1 MPNFSIFISRNQED
15 VHELSTWCNSQNLV
29 INSKSLI
36 EFAETSFTIPKNWD
50 VIFFP
55 SPRAVDFFFRQ
66 YTNFNFSTKKFAS
79 AGKGT
84 ALALQKWV
92 EKVDFLPKNPGK
104 INEVQH
110 EFEEWLGEGKVLFV
124 GSNQSKKSVLTNLPF
139 NQYHF
144 IQAYQT
150 NFKSE
155 EIARC
160 HVYIFSSP
168 SNVKS
173 FLLRNQIP
181 NNSKVISWGQ
191 STTYELEKNGITPIF
206 ELKSSELAEI
216 IQYLEEFL
224 KF

>member
-1 MPNFSIFISRNQED
+1 MSDFSIFISRNKRDVQELQSFC
-15 VHELSTWCNSQNLV
+15 LSRKIVL
-29 INSKSLI
+29 IADSLI
-36 EFAETSFTIPKNWD
+36 EFTYTPFTIPEDWN

-55 SPRAVDFFFRQ
+55 SPRAVDFFFQEHSRL
-66 YTNFNFSTKKFAS
+66 NFSNKKFAC
-79 AGKGT
+79 AGQGS